1 MNTNLDE
8 LDTVTSRNE
17 IKSCKY
23 YTSHEFLSAFELMCD
38 SNCNP
43 SKMSNINNSFQD
55 KTSNSFS
62 LLHINSRSINKN
74 FDSVENFLDSLNR
87 FSFSVIGISETWLK
101 STSPDTFNIA
111 NYHMIHADR
120 KKGRGGGVAMYINF
134 QLKYKIRKDIYID
147 GIENLFIEIDNK
159 YGKNIIVGTLYRP
172 PSNNINNFIDKLDEE
187 LDKMSREN
195 KHIYIMGDFN
205 IDLSKSLQ
213 STPPHSI
220 LLNGNYS
227 IDHNTNA
234 FLNIL
239 SSYGFYPN
247 INVPTRITPMSETLI
262 DNIFSNSYNKDNNS
276 GVFTYDVTD
285 HLPIFLISSQLKVN
299 NIKEFIKQSYRKED
313 INTVSALN
321 EDLANEEWHD
331 ILEENN
337 VNIAYENFIHKL
349 THYYNKN
356 IPLVQRKRHKNKIKN
371 PWITVG
377 ILRSIKKRNKLYK
390 SYISNP
396 SESNFDRYKKYRNS
410 LNGTIRTSKQM
421 YFSNEL
427 EKAEG
432 NLNATWNTIN
442 RMINKNKPG
451 NNPDNLKINDKE
463 ITNPAEIAQ
472 AFNSFFTNIGPE
484 LASKISCNNKHFTEY
499 LSKPNDNTMCF
510 IPTDQHEIL
519 KIVKFLKPKKSTGH
533 DGISTKLLKQIIP
546 NIVLPLEHIFNLSL
560 STGCCPDL
568 LKLAKVIPIFKK
580 DDPTQV
586 TNYRPIS
593 LLPCIS
599 KILEKIVYKRL
610 DSFLSLNKILN
621 SAQFGFRKKFST
633 NFAINKL
640 LDSVINSLS
649 KKDHII
655 AIFMDLSK
663 AFDTIDHNILLH
675 KLYNYGIRGVVWS
688 WIKSY
693 LSNRQQY
700 VSVDDANSPISINN
714 CGVPQ
719 GSILGPLLFLIYI
732 NDIINSSPILSFVL
746 FADDTN
752 ILLSHKNL
760 IELINIMNLEL
771 INVSSW
777 FKCNKLSLNISK
789 THFMHFQTTRRDVA
803 LPQNIIIDNLPL
815 NPKDHVKFL
824 GITIDKHLSW
834 GHHVN
839 NVSSSIAKGIGI
851 LYRLKHF
858 LPERSLLMLYNAL
871 ILPYLN
877 YCNITWGNCSKT
889 KLDHIFL
896 LQKKAVRICTKS
908 PYLSHTDPLFKRLRS
923 LKIYDINTLQIAIFM
938 FKYNYQMLPTVFT
951 DFFSYNNN
959 LHSYPTRTCNNIH
972 LDNPRILLAQK
983 ALRHHGPDIWNTLPN
998 FLKQI
1003 TTLTSFKR
1011 SLKEMLL
1018 KQYNEN

>member
-1 MNTNLDE
+1 MN
-8 LDTVTSRNE
+8 
-17 IKSCKY
+17 
-23 YTSHEFLSAFELMCD
+23 SA
-38 SNCNP
+38 
-43 SKMSNINNSFQD
+43 NN
-55 KTSNSFS
+55 NFS

-74 FDSVENFLDSLNR
+74 FDSVDIFLSSLNR

-101 STSPDTFNIA
+101 SNSPDIFNIP
-111 NYHMIHADR
+111 NYHMIHVDR

-134 QLKYKIRKDIYID
+134 NLKYKIRKDIYID

-159 YGKNIIVGTLYRP
+159 SGKNIIVGTLYRP
-172 PSNNINNFIDKLDEE
+172 PSNNIVNFLEKLENGLDKL
-187 LDKMSREN
+187 SREN

-205 IDLSKSLQ
+205 IDLSQSLHSISPQ
-213 STPPHSI
+213 STSRLTRNP
-220 LLNGNYS
+220 S
-227 IDHNTNA
+227 IDNYANT

-239 SSYGFYPN
+239 SSYAFYPS

-262 DNIFSNSYNKDNNS
+262 DNIFTNSLNKDNNS

-285 HLPIFLISSQLKVN
+285 HLPIFLISSHMKVN
-299 NIKEFIKQSYRKED
+299 NVKKPIKKLYRKED
-313 INTVSALN
+313 SNTISALN
-321 EDLANEEWHD
+321 EDLANENWHD

-337 VNIAYENFIHKL
+337 VNKAYEYFINKL
-349 THYYNKN
+349 THYYHKN
-356 IPLVQRKRHKNKIKN
+356 VPLVQSKQHKNKIRN
-371 PWITVG
+371 PWITLG

-396 SESNFDRYKKYRNS
+396 SEQNCNKYKKYRNN
-410 LNGTIRTSKQM
+410 LNSVIRTSKQM
-421 YFSNEL
+421 YYSKEL
-427 EKAEG
+427 ENAEG
-432 NLNATWNTIN
+432 NINATWNTIN
-442 RMINKNKPG
+442 KILNKNKPR
-451 NNPDNLKINDKE
+451 NNLDNLKIDNKE
-463 ITNPAEIAQ
+463 ITNPAGIAQ
-472 AFNSFFTNIGPE
+472 AFNSYFTNIGPE
-484 LASKISCNNKHFTEY
+484 LASKISCDDKHFTEY
-499 LSKPNDNTMCF
+499 LSEPNQNTMCF

-519 KIVKFLKPKKSTGH
+519 KIVKTLKSKKSTGH
-533 DGISTKLLKQIIP
+533 DGISNKLLQQIIR
-546 NIVLPLEHIFNLSL
+546 NIAAPLEHIFNLSL
-560 STGCCPDL
+560 SAGCCPDL
-568 LKLAKVIPIFKK
+568 LKLAKVIPVYKK

-633 NFAINKL
+633 DFAIAKL
-640 LDSVINSLS
+640 LDKVINSLS

-655 AIFMDLSK
+655 ALFMDLSK

-675 KLYNYGIRGVVWS
+675 KLYNYGIRGIVWS

-700 VSVDDANSPISINN
+700 VSIDDVNSPISHIN

-732 NDIINSSPILSFVL
+732 NDIVNSSPILSFIL

-752 ILLSHKNL
+752 ILLSHNNL
-760 IELINIMNLEL
+760 RELINIMNLEL
-771 INVSSW
+771 NNVSLW
-777 FKCNKLSLNISK
+777 FKSNKLSLNISK
-789 THFMHFQTTRRDVA
+789 THFMHFQTTRRNVT
-803 LPQNIIIDNLPL
+803 LSQNIIIDNIPL
-815 NPKDHVKFL
+815 NQEEYVKFL

-834 GHHVN
+834 GQHIN

-851 LYRLKHF
+851 LYKLKKF
-858 LPERSLLMLYNAL
+858 LPEHSLLMIYNAL
-871 ILPYLN
+871 ILPYIN
-877 YCNITWGNCSKT
+877 YCNIIWGNCSMT

-908 PYLSHTDPLFKRLRS
+908 SYLSHTDPLFKRLRMF
-923 LKIYDINTLQIAIFM
+923 KVYDINTLQIAIFM
-938 FKYNYQMLPTVFT
+938 FKYHYEMLPPVFT
-951 DFFSYNNN
+951 NFFSYNNN

-972 LDNPRILLAQK
+972 LNNPRILLAHK

-1003 TTLTSFKR
+1003 TLLTSFKR
-1011 SLKEMLL
+1011 SLKETLL
-1018 KQYNEN
+1018 NQYIVN